1 MDVKKWGVGVLAAG
15 ALFAAGFIGMLAFT
29 GDAQAEGGPSEM
41 AGKVRSFLSGDKLD
55 EKLAQKLGVTVERLR
70 TAREEARK
78 ELLQEAVAA
87 GALTQEQADRILSGE
102 WRGFPRGE
110 MGALRG
116 AKGVPGIHV
125 DIHAVAAG
133 VLNLT
138 PEALRAELS
147 QGKSL
152 AQVATERGVSVAA
165 LKAAILDAQKAR
177 ISQLVADG
185 RLTQDQAD
193 RILQGL
199 ESRIDTILN
208 AIHTGG
214 GMRHRMGRDN

>member
-29 GDAQAEGGPSEM
+29 GAAQAEGGPSDM
-41 AGKVRSFLSGDKLD
+41 AGKFRSFLSGDKLD

-87 GALTQEQADRILSGE
+87 GALTQAQADRILSGE
-102 WRGFPRGE
+102 WRGLSRGE

-125 DIHAVAAG
+125 NIHEVAAS
-133 VLNLT
+133 VLNLS

-152 AQVATERGVSVAA
+152 AQVATERGVSVST
-165 LKAAILDAQKAR
+165 LKNAILDAQKAR
-177 ISQLVADG
+177 ISQAVANG
-185 RLTQDQAD
+185 RLTQEQAD

-208 AIHTGG
+208 ATHTGG
-214 GMRHRMGRDN
+214 GMRHRMGSGN